1 MKPDYSED
9 DPKECVVTKEERIQL
24 LDAQLAQLAREKRQC
39 EHLLP
44 ILFLDCEDT
53 KKPVQQRRRRR
64 YADL

>member
-44 ILFLDCEDT
+44 ILFLAGDAMGLLLGC
-53 KKPVQQRRRRR
+53 
-64 YADL
+64 LLS

>member
-24 LDAQLAQLAREKRQC
+24 LDAQLAQLARETRQC

-44 ILFLDCEDT
+44 ILFLAG
-53 KKPVQQRRRRR
+53 
-64 YADL
+64 YAMGLLIGCLLS